1 MDTRKGEAGVR
12 LMTREAPSCEADM
25 VELSLLLPDWQL
37 SQLEM
42 AARGQGLTVGQMVRR
57 LIRAFLHEPA

>member
-1 MDTRKGEAGVR
+1 MLLMNDSVPAEA
-12 LMTREAPSCEADM
+12 EM
-25 VELSLLLPDWQL
+25 VELPLLLPGWQL
-37 SQLEM
+37 DQLEM